1 MRGETFTIERVA
13 SRQNPRLKDLRQRLA
28 DRGPEDGWLAIE
40 GENLL
45 QEAARSG
52 LSIRALFLREG
63 HPWLENGA
71 PFPADAVLTVPGDV
85 FASACGTQAPQ
96 GVAAIVRQPQWTL
109 DALLAAVAPRLII
122 LDGIQDPGNAG
133 TIIRT
138 AEAFGATGVLLLPPA
153 VGPWRQKVLRASAGS
168 SFRLPVLALDGPQ
181 ALRRVQ
187 ASGIAVYGCAAHEGA
202 SIAQA
207 AIGGR
212 WAMVIGSEGSGL
224 SKAVAALCDG
234 MLRIPCPGPVESLNA
249 ATAAA
254 ILLYAASRQRA
265 EA

>member
-1 MRGETFTIERVA
+1 MRGEIFTIERVV

-28 DRGPEDGWLAIE
+28 DCGPEDGWLAIE

-45 QEAARSG
+45 REAARSG
-52 LSIRALFLREG
+52 LPVRTLFLREG
-63 HPWLENGA
+63 HPWLESG
-71 PFPADAVLTVPGDV
+71 PSFSADAVLAVPGDV
-85 FASACGTQAPQ
+85 FASVCGTQAPQ
-96 GVAAIVRQPQWTL
+96 GVAAIVRQPQWSL
-109 DALLAAVAPRLII
+109 EALLAGAAPRLIV

-168 SFRLPVLALDGPQ
+168 SFRLPVLPLAGPQ
-181 ALRRVQ
+181 ALRTLQGR
-187 ASGIAVYGCAAHEGA
+187 GIKIYGCAARKGA
-202 SIAQA
+202 SISQA
-207 AIGGR
+207 ALGER

-224 SKAVAALCDG
+224 SKPVAGLCDG
-234 MLRIPCPGPVESLNA
+234 MLHIPCPGPVESLNA

-254 ILLYAASRQRA
+254 ILLYAASREGA
-265 EA
+265 E

>member
-1 MRGETFTIERVA
+1 MRGATFTIERVA

-45 QEAARSG
+45 REAARSG
-52 LSIRALFLREG
+52 LPVRTLFLREG

-71 PFPADAVLTVPGDV
+71 PFSADAVLAVPGGV
-85 FASACGTQAPQ
+85 FASVCGTQAPQ
-96 GVAAIVRQPQWTL
+96 GVAAIVRQPQWIL

-138 AEAFGATGVLLLPPA
+138 AEAFGATGVLLLSPA

-168 SFRLPVLALDGPQ
+168 SFRLPVVPLAGPQ
-181 ALRRVQ
+181 VLGRVREG
-187 ASGIAVYGCAAHEGA
+187 GIPIYGCAAHEGA
-202 SIAQA
+202 SIEQA
-207 AIGGR
+207 ALGER
-212 WAMVIGSEGSGL
+212 WALVIGSEGSGL
-224 SKAVAALCDG
+224 SRPVAALCDG
-234 MLRIPCPGPVESLNA
+234 MLHIPCPGPVESLNA

-254 ILLYAASRQRA
+254 ILLYAASRQGA
-265 EA
+265 V

>member
-28 DRGPEDGWLAIE
+28 DRGPTDGWLAIE

-45 QEAARSG
+45 REAARSG
-52 LSIRALFLREG
+52 LPVRTLFLREG

-71 PFPADAVLTVPGDV
+71 PFSADVVLAVPGEM
-85 FASACGTQAPQ
+85 FASVCGTQAPQ

-109 DALLAAVAPRLII
+109 DALLAGNAPRLII

-168 SFRLPVLALDGPQ
+168 SFRLPVLALDSPQ
-181 ALRRVQ
+181 ALGALHGQ
-187 ASGIAVYGCAAHEGA
+187 GIRIYGCAAHEGA
-202 SIAQA
+202 SIEQA
-207 AIGGR
+207 AIGER

-224 SKAVAALCDG
+224 SRPVAALCDG
-234 MLRIPCPGPVESLNA
+234 ILHIPCPGPVESLNA

-254 ILLYAASRQRA
+254 ILLYAASRQR
-265 EA
+265 EV